1 MLLAG
6 SVRVHR
12 GVVHQR
18 MMLRGRVPSL
28 LLIVTLLPLPLLPM
42 LPMLPLLPLL
52 PLLRRRRRRLVVSVV
67 AAVLRRVLATVLP
80 ANLVVTRVRWHL
92 GLGLRRER
100 VHVSLLL
107 LVILR
112 LLRRR
117 LLKRRLCRK
126 RLELGV
132 GVIKLVEERH
142 VVTRVVPLLL

>member
-1 MLLAG
+1 M
-6 SVRVHR
+6 
-12 GVVHQR
+12 
-18 MMLRGRVPSL
+18 
-28 LLIVTLLPLPLLPM
+28 
-42 LPMLPLLPLL
+42 
-52 PLLRRRRRRLVVSVV
+52 
-67 AAVLRRVLATVLP
+67 P

-117 LLKRRLCRK
+117 LLKRKLLRR

-142 VVTRVVPLLL
+142 VVTRVGVVERGTKRGRSHDRGRSHGNRRGRSDGTGAGATGAGATGAGAIGAGAIGGTDSS